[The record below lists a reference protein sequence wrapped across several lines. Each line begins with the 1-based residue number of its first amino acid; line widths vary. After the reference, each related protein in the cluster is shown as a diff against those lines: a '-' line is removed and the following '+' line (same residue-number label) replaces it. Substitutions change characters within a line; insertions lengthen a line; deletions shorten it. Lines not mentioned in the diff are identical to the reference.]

1 MSFPR
6 NVRLLSGRSTF
17 DQSRAFASLRRPIG
31 TRGVGATQIW
41 PRSTIH
47 EPRPHSLTIPLS
59 WQKQSP
65 CPSLFAYEPRGAE
78 QDRWYG
84 RVTVATSEKLNG
96 IWLRIELDK
105 PAILLGN
112 WFGETTTENNRDFVV
127 IDSNYILE
135 PDRDPLSV
143 RFFVKYDQELGTV
156 PSVVR
161 IRLNNRIICNSHG
174 DSATEPPKLHISHI
188 RPTDDINV
196 KPSVSVSSGDDDFFG
211 GDLSPTRRPLLSLF
225 TPKPEKETCGTVK
238 IEVRPLITY
247 GQSTSDGEWPWHAAL
262 YRYKGANM
270 QYLCGGSLISKN
282 HVLTAAHCVTKSKTN
297 LTVNQ
302 ELLLIYLG
310 KHNLYKQDSTVQNM
324 GVDRI
329 IPHPEYNASYLHN
342 DLAILQLE
350 RPAEITNFVRYV
362 CLWEEDV
369 NLNSILDRLG
379 TVVGWGFDE
388 TGDVTESLMQAKM
401 PVVSTETCIFSN
413 RDFFSR
419 FTSDKTFCAGFRN
432 GTSACTGDSG
442 GGMVFP
448 KTGTGNTL
456 IWQLR
461 GVISLSVAL
470 QNEKVVCDTSNYI
483 VFTDVAKHL
492 DWIKSIIQ

>member
-1 MSFPR
+1 MVPFIII
-6 NVRLLSGRSTF
+6 LLV
-17 DQSRAFASLRRPIG
+17 QLVLA
-31 TRGVGATQIW
+31 
-41 PRSTIH
+41 
-47 EPRPHSLTIPLS
+47 
-59 WQKQSP
+59 QKPSP
-65 CPSLFAYEPRGAE
+65 CPSLFAYEPKGIE
-78 QDRWYG
+78 SDRWYG
-84 RVTVATSEKLNG
+84 QVSVATTEVLNG
-96 IWLRIELDK
+96 VWLRIELDK

-112 WFGETTTENNRDFVV
+112 WFGETTTENNRDFLITDRGYV
-127 IDSNYILE
+127 LE
-135 PDRDPLSV
+135 PNRKPLSV
-143 RFFVKYDQELGTV
+143 RFFVKYDQELGIV

-161 IRLNNRIICNSHG
+161 IKLNGKLICHSGN
-174 DSATEPPKLHISHI
+174 DATNDEPKLHISHI
-188 RPTDDINV
+188 KPNVDIP
-196 KPSVSVSSGDDDFFG
+196 KPVVSISSNDDDFFS
-211 GDLSPTRRPLLSLF
+211 GDLSPTRRPLISLL
-225 TPKPEKETCGTVK
+225 TPTPEKETCGTVK

-270 QYLCGGSLISKN
+270 QYLCGGSLVTRN
-282 HVLTAAHCVTKSKTN
+282 HVITAAHCVTKSKTN

-310 KHNLYKQDSTVQNM
+310 KHNLYKQDTSVQNM
-324 GVDRI
+324 GVNKI
-329 IPHPEYNASYLHN
+329 VPHPEYNASYLHN
-342 DLAILQLE
+342 DIAILELE

-362 CLWEEDV
+362 CLWEEDT
-369 NLNSILDRLG
+369 NLNTILDRLG

-388 TGDVTESLMQAKM
+388 SGDVTESLMQAKM

-448 KTGTGNTL
+448 KPNTGNTL

-461 GVISLSVAL
+461 GVISLSAAL

-492 DWIKSIIQ
+492 DWIKSIIN